1 MLHVDNL
8 SLSLSSGEYSPKYIV
23 EGLSFSLEA
32 NRKLGIL
39 GESGSGKTQ
48 TVLSICGLLRPEIR
62 ISSGTINFK
71 DKSIMRL
78 NKQKATSQILEN
90 YEKVTH
96 DIRGK
101 EISVIFQDARAT
113 LVPYQTIYQQAWET
127 WQATSAEGLKSD
139 KQKFGASVFNLLQE
153 LGFSDAD
160 SILNKYPVQLS
171 GGQAQRAYIMLALI
185 GDPDLL
191 IADEPTSSLDP
202 FTSSQIIELIRKLC
216 EQKSISLIIISHDL
230 AEIVSVTDNIMVMY
244 SGFVVEKLNTRY
256 LKNGGKPLHPYTRFL
271 FSMATGDAFKQL
283 RNHQQSPGT
292 EKQDSFQEHGK
303 QVIGCPYKYRCE
315 LKDKLSGEMQQKC
328 ERVMPELKPGN
339 ENDYVACWGADT
351 YEH

>member
-1 MLHVDNL
+1 MLSVDNL
-8 SLSLSSGEYSPKYIV
+8 SLSLSSGEFSPKYIV
-23 EGLSFSLEA
+23 QGMSFSLES

-62 ISSGTINFK
+62 ISSGTISFK
-71 DKSIMRL
+71 DKSIIKH
-78 NKQKATSQILEN
+78 NKLKANSRTLDN
-90 YEKVTH
+90 YGKITQ

-127 WQATSAEGLKSD
+127 WQATTAEDLKSD
-139 KQKFGASVFNLLQE
+139 KEKFKASVYELLQE
-153 LGFSDAD
+153 LGFSDAE
-160 SILNKYPVQLS
+160 SILYKYPVQLS

-216 EQKSISLIIISHDL
+216 EQKNISLIIISHDL
-230 AEIVSVTDNIMVMY
+230 AEIVSVTDNILVMY
-244 SGFVVEKLNTRY
+244 SGYVVEKLNTRY

-283 RNHQQSPGT
+283 RNQRQSPET
-292 EKQDSFQEHGK
+292 KKQNRFQKHVDK
-303 QVIGCPYKYRCE
+303 VTGCPYQYRCK
-315 LKDKLSGEMQQKC
+315 LKKKLSTDLQRKC
-328 ERVMPELKPGN
+328 ETIMPELKPGN
-339 ENDYVACWGADT
+339 EHDYVACWGADT
-351 YEH
+351 YE